1 MRNVFVTAGAALVFG
16 GLAFTG
22 PAPRPSRR
30 SPLRAP
36 PPSSFPLGTSKTKRF
51 GTICVRT

>member
-22 PAPRPSRR
+22 PAQAV
-30 SPLRAP
+30 SPLPHYAP